1 MKTADLQPILDAV
14 RNIEKKEL
22 VNALRQHGGKYNF
35 EEEPAG
41 QQNLCCVEFYNEMNG
56 PNSGIVQNVK
66 LDEDGNITLTITDN
80 QSESYEIKD
89 SDVYPGCLSAVTA
102 MLPEP
107 IR

>member
-14 RNIEKKEL
+14 RNIEKREL
-22 VNALRQHGGKYNF
+22 ANALKQHGGKYDF
-35 EEEPAG
+35 EEDPA
-41 QQNLCCVEFYNEMNG
+41 NPCCVEFYNEMNG

-80 QSESYEIKD
+80 QCESYEIKD
-89 SDVYPGCLSAVTA
+89 SDVYPGCLSVVTT

-107 IR
+107 TR

>member
-22 VNALRQHGGKYNF
+22 ANALRQHGGKYDF
-35 EEEPAG
+35 EEEP
-41 QQNLCCVEFYNEMNG
+41 CCVEFYNEMSG

-66 LDEDGNITLTITDN
+66 LDKDGNITLTITDN
-80 QSESYEIKD
+80 KSESYEIKD
-89 SDVYPGCLSAVTA
+89 SDVYPGYLSAVTT